1 MFFCPCALT
10 RHSPYV
16 IAWQLWQT
24 SDVTGSA
31 IFDLSGWSSFAAPWH
46 DSQLMPSCEN
56 VPVLRSS
63 LLTWQ
68 TRHSHFLPSF
78 VHSFRKTSFIVCAW
92 GEACHSFVS
101 ASWQSTQR
109 SDSLF
114 SSARATITAA
124 SKIRMM
130 CLRSDIRWGFLFLR
144 LGRWRFFANEPRR
157 IHRVFPRIENDP
169 VETPDHNRERCQQ
182 RFVVVD
188 YLCHVVPNLRPP
200 AQHGVRKYQH
210 HA

>member
-56 VPVLRSS
+56 VPVFLSS
-63 LLTWQ
+63 WLTWQ

-78 VHSFRKTSFIVCAW
+78 VHSFRKISFIVCAW

-101 ASWQSTQR
+101 CSWQSTQR
-109 SDSLF
+109 SVSMP
-114 SSARATITAA
+114 SSTAHATRAAAETAA
-124 SKIRMM
+124 ITKQKII
-130 CLRSDIRWGFLFLR
+130 LVGGIRLVL
-144 LGRWRFFANEPRR
+144 L
-157 IHRVFPRIENDP
+157 
-169 VETPDHNRERCQQ
+169 
-182 RFVVVD
+182 
-188 YLCHVVPNLRPP
+188 
-200 AQHGVRKYQH
+200 
-210 HA
+210 